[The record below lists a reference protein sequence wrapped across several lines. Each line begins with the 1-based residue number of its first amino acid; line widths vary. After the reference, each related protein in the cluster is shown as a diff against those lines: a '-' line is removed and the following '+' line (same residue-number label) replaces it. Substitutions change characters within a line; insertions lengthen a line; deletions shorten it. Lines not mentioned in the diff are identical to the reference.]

1 MTASSTRIEPAADQG
16 QPLPPGLAEDVA
28 VFLRSFPQKGLFVA
42 VLGAWVVLFHFLG
55 NSTFGYVES
64 ASLFGWMNYAYSSS
78 QDDELGRYVPF
89 IVLGLC
95 WWKRDD
101 LMAVPKTPWM
111 GGVVLVAL
119 ALLLHVAGFAVQQ
132 SRVSVVAFY
141 GGVCALVGA
150 VWGWRLLR
158 ELFFP
163 FFLFVFCVPLGTL
176 AESITFPLRMLAT
189 TITAG
194 ICQYGLGISLIQKG
208 TLILDAQDTFRYE
221 VAAACGGLRSL
232 TATLALASV
241 YAFITLRGGWQR
253 LVMIASAFPLAVAG
267 NVLRLTLI
275 ILAAEGFG
283 QKAGNWV
290 HDDPW
295 LSLLPY
301 VPAFL
306 GLGVL
311 GSWLGR
317 TRGEA
322 RHRDSNGEPPHPAA
336 AVPSGGKA

>member
-1 MTASSTRIEPAADQG
+1 MSSTSSIEVNAASPG
-16 QPLPPGLAEDVA
+16 QLPPGLAEDIA
-28 VFLRSFPQKGLFVA
+28 VFLRSFPAKRLFLLL
-42 VLGAWVVLFHFLG
+42 LGAWVGLFHFFG

-64 ASLFGWMNYAYSSS
+64 SSLFGWLNYAYSSS

-89 IVLGLC
+89 IVLALC

-101 LMAVPKTPWM
+101 LMAVAKGPWV
-111 GGVVLVAL
+111 GGVVILGG
-119 ALLLHVAGFAVQQ
+119 ALLLHLAGFAIQQ

-141 GGVCALVGA
+141 LGVCGIVGA

-158 ELFFP
+158 ALFFP
-163 FFLFVFCVPLGTL
+163 FFLFAFCVPLGTL

-189 TITAG
+189 SITAG
-194 ICQYGLGISLIQKG
+194 ICQHGLGVGIIQNG
-208 TLILDAQDTFRYE
+208 TLIYDAQGTFQYE

-241 YAFITLRGGWQR
+241 YAFITLRGTWQR

-275 ILAAEGFG
+275 ILAAEGWG
-283 QKAGNWV
+283 QNAGNWV

-306 GLGVL
+306 GLGLL

-317 TRGEA
+317 TRGESNA
-322 RHRDSNGEPPHPAA
+322 REPEVQLQEGIAA
-336 AVPSGGKA
+336 PSGGER